1 MITKLNES
9 TTKDRFNEYKNSW
22 IRIVLI
28 ENEKFRYQVRRF

>member
-28 ENEKFRYQVRRF
+28 EKWEI